1 MSIENRLYHLEE
13 RYTELLSKISDLRSC
28 VDELVKN
35 RDNLYSEI
43 KQAEIKI
50 NRLHQHERSAS
61 IEICNIPKS
70 VKPDQLRA
78 YVIELCRDI
87 NVNIDE
93 WSIATVYRVGKRSS
107 DKPCNV
113 VVCFVDRRYA
123 FMTRKN
129 RRLLGTVKDHKY
141 KKLFIIENLCPLS
154 KQIFN
159 RLYKLQKQGSIYKVW
174 TYDGK
179 VYMKI
184 TERGERIEVSHPNNI
199 DNLIYPESPPFFNK
213 SQTYD
218 NDENNQEEQTATDDK
233 LPQNVEQSNR
243 DMTAA
248 QTEDNIS
255 RHHFAPITS
264 TRQKSKQEI
273 RMALE
278 ALYSEAIGT
287 HD

>member
-1 MSIENRLYHLEE
+1 M
-13 RYTELLSKISDLRSC
+13 
-28 VDELVKN
+28 KN
-35 RDNLYSEI
+35 RDNLYREI

-50 NRLHQHERSAS
+50 NRLDQHERSRS
-61 IEICNIPKS
+61 IEISNIPKS

-184 TERGERIEVSHPNNI
+184 TERG
-199 DNLIYPESPPFFNK
+199 
-213 SQTYD
+213 
-218 NDENNQEEQTATDDK
+218 
-233 LPQNVEQSNR
+233 
-243 DMTAA
+243 
-248 QTEDNIS
+248 
-255 RHHFAPITS
+255 
-264 TRQKSKQEI
+264 
-273 RMALE
+273 
-278 ALYSEAIGT
+278 
-287 HD
+287 